1 MLDPFHLIVDRLIN
15 LGVINFFIPWII
27 TSTVFWA
34 LLNKSKLFG
43 SAFVNAILSISLAF
57 LFWGYL
63 VSPVAIQLGT
73 HMSMFI
79 AQGFV
84 IIFVFLFGLLGAS
97 MFYPKFDEFLTGAF
111 KKRTMIWV
119 FLALVFGVLFFTSGM
134 YKVLIWESPAPG
146 VRGDVTM
153 LIIMLVALIIGMLIL
168 VAAKYGLGGE
178 K

>member
-1 MLDPFHLIVDRLIN
+1 MLDPFNLIVDRLIK

-27 TSTVFWA
+27 TTTVFWA

-43 SAFVNAILSISLAF
+43 SAFVNAVLSISFAF
-57 LFWGYL
+57 LIWGYL
-63 VSPVAIQLGT
+63 VSSIAIEFGT
-73 HMSMFI
+73 HLSAFI
-79 AQGFV
+79 MQGFV
-84 IIFVFLFGLLGAS
+84 IIFVFLIGLLGAS
-97 MFYPKFDEFLTGAF
+97 MFYPNFNEFLTGAF

-134 YKVLIWESPAPG
+134 YKALIWEFPSSG
-146 VRGDVTM
+146 VSADVTM
-153 LIIMLVALIIGMLIL
+153 LIVVLAALIIGMLIL